1 MLKINHNSNIILE
14 YSDSSL
20 SIDPIRKSNNRE
32 LNLVTHAHKDHF
44 SSIKVDNSQYLATEP
59 TLDIINSIFKVN
71 KFGKH
76 LEYNKNY
83 KIDDLKYKIINSGH
97 VLGSCSLVLEYNGT
111 KITITSDINNID
123 TTTTKAT
130 VPEDTDILIIESTFG
145 LEKDVFPDRKSEY
158 TRFLKWLMLNRL
170 NGKLPIVSAYPL
182 GKTQEIIKL
191 ICDNTNF
198 NIGLTNDAF
207 EISKIYKKNKID
219 LKNFEKIN
227 GNVNDLDLLILP
239 PPKLTKT
246 LIDAL
251 ATTTKKSLA
260 IASVTGQGHHTGER
274 FKISDHCDVLGL
286 LNYIEESKA
295 KQVYTYHGNDIEF
308 SKIITKKLGCY
319 TKPLK
324 EIKTLEII

>member
-1 MLKINHNSNIILE
+1 MLKLNHNSNIVLE
-14 YSDSSL
+14 YEDYDL
-20 SIDPIRKSNNRE
+20 SIDPIRKQSNTCINF
-32 LNLVTHAHKDHF
+32 VTHAHRDHF
-44 SSIKVDNSQYLATEP
+44 STIKTDNSQYLTTEP
-59 TLDIINSIFKVN
+59 TLEIINSIFNAN
-71 KFGKH
+71 KSGKH
-76 LEYNKNY
+76 LEYNKKYN
-83 KIDDLKYKIINSGH
+83 IDDLQYKITNSGH
-97 VLGSCSLVLEYNGT
+97 VLGSYSLILEYNGT

-123 TTTTKAT
+123 TTTTKAAH
-130 VPEDTDILIIESTFG
+130 PEDTDILIIESTFG
-145 LEKDVFPDRKSEY
+145 SEKDIFPDRKSEY

-170 NGKLPIVSAYPL
+170 NGKLPIISAYPL
-182 GKTQEIIKL
+182 GKTQEIVKL

-198 NIGLTNDAF
+198 DIGLTKDAF
-207 EISKIYKKNKID
+207 EICNIYKKNKID

-227 GNVNDLDLLILP
+227 GNINDLDLLILP

-246 LIDAL
+246 MIDAL

-274 FKISDHCDVLGL
+274 FKISDHSDVLGL
-286 LNYIEESKA
+286 LDYIEKSNA

-308 SKIITKKLGCY
+308 SKIIAKKLGCY